1 MSATLLL
8 LRLIAGAPT
17 KTTRLSLYAL
27 MVVFATIALTTIF
40 AVWLQCI
47 PIAASWDP
55 RLRDHFAL
63 DYPDTVAEKETSR
76 VEENVGTI
84 ACSIPALYPLIKST
98 LRSRKGGNPEGT
110 PKSTF
115 FVPSWDSRRVRI
127 LGLNQPASNSGKPR
141 SESASEERILA
152 PAEDVIRKTTDI
164 RLDYSSRKAARQDH
178 DKYIEMV

>member
-17 KTTRLSLYAL
+17 KTTRLSL
-27 MVVFATIALTTIF
+27 
-40 AVWLQCI
+40 
-47 PIAASWDP
+47 
-55 RLRDHFAL
+55 
-63 DYPDTVAEKETSR
+63 
-76 VEENVGTI
+76 
-84 ACSIPALYPLIKST
+84 
-98 LRSRKGGNPEGT
+98 KGGNPEGT

-127 LGLNQPASNSGKPR
+127 LGLNQPASNSGKPG

-164 RLDYSSRKAARQDH
+164 RLDYSSHKAARQDH
-178 DKYIEMV
+178 DEYMEMV